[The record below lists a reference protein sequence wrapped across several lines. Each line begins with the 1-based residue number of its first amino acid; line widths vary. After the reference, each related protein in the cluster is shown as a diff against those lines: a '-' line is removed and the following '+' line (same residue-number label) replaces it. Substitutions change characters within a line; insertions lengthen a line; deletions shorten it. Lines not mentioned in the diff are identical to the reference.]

1 MPKVGKKGYICALD
15 IGSSKVVCLIAQ
27 SVPVEGQIDVLGV
40 GYQQAQ
46 GIKKGMITDVETAA
60 QCIQSAVL
68 KAEKEAQLHVSSVI
82 VNVSS
87 SKLVSKIIQSE
98 IEIEDDHPVT
108 SSDVKRLVDQ
118 TLKQVDLADQEIV
131 LQVPLY
137 YIVDDQEGIEDPR
150 GLYGKILGVKL
161 HFICLPVS
169 HMKNLETVLNKCRLG
184 IDYKV
189 ATPYASAL
197 ACLTEEERKVGA
209 ALIDIGADTTSIA
222 LYLNDALSAVATLP
236 LGGNLITKDIAQ
248 GLMTSFTEAERLKTL
263 EGAAFSSPRDENETL
278 NIRVVGES
286 QDNAFYPSTKA
297 YLNDIIES
305 RVDEMLE
312 TIQMYL
318 SSVSQYHIAAQH
330 VVLTGGASQLEG
342 LREKTASALQAHVQL
357 SRPIHVRG
365 LPSGWNEPAFAT
377 SVGLLRYALNKQAK
391 KTIYKKSELKV
402 PHGVFGRIAQWLI
415 QNF

>member
-15 IGSSKVVCLIAQ
+15 IGSDKVVCLIAQ
-27 SVPVEGQIDVLGV
+27 SVPVDGQIDVLGV

-46 GIKKGMITDVETAA
+46 GIKKGMITDVESAT

-87 SKLVSKIIQSE
+87 SKLVSKIIQSK
-98 IEIEDDHPVT
+98 IEIEDDHLVT
-108 SSDVKRLVDQ
+108 SSDIKRLVDQ
-118 TLKQVDLADQEIV
+118 TLKQVDLADQEVI
-131 LQVPLY
+131 LQMPLY
-137 YIVDDQEGIEDPR
+137 YILDDQELEDPR
-150 GLYGKILGVKL
+150 GLSGKILGVKL
-161 HFICLPVS
+161 HLLCLPVS

-197 ACLTEEERKVGA
+197 ACLTEEEKKIGA
-209 ALIDIGADTTSIA
+209 VLIDIGADTTSIA
-222 LYLNDALSAVATLP
+222 LYLNNILNAIATLP

-248 GLMTSFTEAERLKTL
+248 GLMTSFSEAERLKTL
-263 EGAAFSSPRDENETL
+263 EGAAFSSPKDENETL

-286 QDNAFYPSTKA
+286 QDNAVYSSTKA

-305 RVDEMLE
+305 RVEEMLE

-318 SSVSQYHIAAQH
+318 SSVSQYGHIATQH
-330 VVLTGGASQLEG
+330 VVLTGGASRLEG

-357 SRPIHVRG
+357 SGPVHVRG
-365 LPSGWNEPAFAT
+365 LPADWNKPAFAT
-377 SVGLLRYALNKQAK
+377 SVGLLRYALNKQSK
-391 KTIYKKSELKV
+391 KSIYKKSEIKV
-402 PHGVFGRIAQWLI
+402 PRGIFGRIAQWLI